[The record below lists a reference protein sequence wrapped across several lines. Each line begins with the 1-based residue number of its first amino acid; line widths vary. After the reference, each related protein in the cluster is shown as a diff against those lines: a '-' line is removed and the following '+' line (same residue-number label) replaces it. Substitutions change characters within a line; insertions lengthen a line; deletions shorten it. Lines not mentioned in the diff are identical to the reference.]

1 MTELRNNGKGN
12 DGMTE
17 LRNNGKRKYALPF
30 FHHLLF
36 LTTRFTKRCTKFTL
50 FALVPFVKNLVSFVV
65 KIKVLPRS
73 LFRHSRFRYSVIP
86 SFRHSLLRH
95 SQTGSLLVEFVFAL
109 PLLFILIMGV
119 VQLAQIWT
127 ARMVTHYAAFCAARA
142 TLVANDSAA
151 QAKALD
157 AAKQVCAWMA
167 FDHDGADGGNVPGWG
182 NIPNSAGLNKR
193 VRVRVI
199 EGSTVGAPWLKGAE
213 VQFDFNLL
221 IPVAGTMLGYL
232 SRHEVGNTSYELVS
246 GWTGEYDHGNYRGPF
261 ITLKETVW
269 LPKPYSTRRYPL
281 E

>member
-1 MTELRNNGKGN
+1 MKTSSK
-12 DGMTE
+12 
-17 LRNNGKRKYALPF
+17 
-30 FHHLLF
+30 
-36 LTTRFTKRCTKFTL
+36 
-50 FALVPFVKNLVSFVV
+50 
-65 KIKVLPRS
+65 
-73 LFRHSRFRYSVIP
+73 
-86 SFRHSLLRH
+86 
-95 SQTGSLLVEFVFAL
+95 QGSLLVEFVFAM

-119 VQLAQIWT
+119 VQIAQIWT

-167 FDHDGADGGNVPGWG
+167 FDDDGSNGGNVPGWG
-182 NIPNSAGLNKR
+182 DVPHSAGLGSR
-193 VRVRVI
+193 VRVRVM
-199 EGSTVGAPWLKGAE
+199 EGSAVGAPWLKGAE

-232 SRHEVGNTSYELVS
+232 SRNAVGNADYKPAM
-246 GWTGEYDHGNYRGPF
+246 GWTGEHEHGSYSGPF